1 MPLPPGVYRAD
12 HVGSFLRPAAVKRA
26 RKEYAEGTISATQLR
41 AVEDQSIVTI
51 VENQLK
57 SGLRSITDGEARR
70 AFFHLDFLRQL
81 GGVKVEDVTDPTSR
95 SYGYST
101 FRVPAPIVTGKL
113 THVKPI
119 QVADFKFLDDHIKA
133 RASQYDGRGSYATP
147 KVCIPSPTLCHFK
160 GGRAAIDMNS
170 YPDLEAFF
178 TDLARVFQQELAA
191 LYEAGTRFV
200 QLDDPNLTYFCDEKK
215 RGELLARNDDP
226 ITLAKRYT
234 QLINE
239 SISKKPADMKIGIHL
254 CRGNYKSQWFA
265 SGGYELVAEIFFNGL
280 NVDVFFLEYDDARS
294 GDFAPL
300 RFIPENKIVVLGL
313 MCSKK
318 SALDDKETIIQR
330 LKEAAAFCPKG
341 LDQLC
346 LSHQCGFSSTEDG
359 NDLTED
365 EQWAKVRLEV
375 DIAKEV
381 WGEDLSK

>member
-119 QVADFKFLDDHIKA
+119 QVADFKFLDDQIKA

>member
-119 QVADFKFLDDHIKA
+119 QVADFKFLDDQIKA

-265 SGGYELVAEIFFNGL
+265 SGGYELVAEIFF
-280 NVDVFFLEYDDARS
+280 
-294 GDFAPL
+294 
-300 RFIPENKIVVLGL
+300 
-313 MCSKK
+313 
-318 SALDDKETIIQR
+318 
-330 LKEAAAFCPKG
+330 
-341 LDQLC
+341 
-346 LSHQCGFSSTEDG
+346 
-359 NDLTED
+359 
-365 EQWAKVRLEV
+365 
-375 DIAKEV
+375 
-381 WGEDLSK
+381 